1 MQLFDFCRSVE
12 HILFRR
18 CVDRSCIRFVV
29 CIQKIFHAESS
40 YALIQESI
48 LMNSIQ
54 FRVVLN
60 PWSRNYVY
68 NAGFPLQSLCC

>member
-1 MQLFDFCRSVE
+1 MQLFDFCRSVD

-18 CVDRSCIRFVV
+18 CVDPSCIRFVV

-60 PWSRNYVY
+60 PLVQKLY

>member
-1 MQLFDFCRSVE
+1 MQLFDFCRSVD

-18 CVDRSCIRFVV
+18 CVRFVV
-29 CIQKIFHAESS
+29 CIQKIFHGESS

-60 PWSRNYVY
+60 PLVQKLY